1 MSFNV
6 AVIGGGAAGFFG
18 AINIVEN
25 NPNAVI
31 TIFEKSN
38 QILAKVRV
46 SGGGRCNVT
55 HNCFENYQLIKN
67 YPRGEKKLGKI
78 FNQFSVTNTIEW
90 FKKRGVT
97 LKTEADNRMF
107 PVTDNSQTIVNCF
120 LDEALKHQITIKTQ
134 SAVTE
139 IIKQKNQWL
148 LTINNEKHL
157 FDKVLIT
164 SGGHPKIDNYQFI
177 SSLSLKI
184 NKPIPSLFTFN
195 IPNSPLKGLE
205 GIAQPVSI
213 KTSVSKYTTNGPLL
227 ITHWGLSAPAVL
239 RLSAWLAKD
248 LFQHNYD
255 FKVKINWLIEK
266 PLEDIKTEIQN
277 FATHNKA
284 KNILSNPVFDISK
297 RLWERFCVISEIQES
312 KKYADLSK
320 KELNKLSEL
329 LYGMELEVKGKTTF
343 KEEFVTCGGVDLEE
357 IDMETMQCKKHENL
371 YFAGEVID
379 IDAITGGFNFQAA
392 WSTAF
397 VAAKNMAITN
407 L

>member
-357 IDMETMQCKKHENL
+357 IDMETMQCKKHETFTL
-371 YFAGEVID
+371 QE
-379 IDAITGGFNFQAA
+379 
-392 WSTAF
+392 
-397 VAAKNMAITN
+397 K
-407 L
+407 